1 MTESV
6 ASAVRRVTDRVAAAE
21 LRSGRPAGSVRI
33 VAAIKGVDVARAAEA
48 VRAGITDVGEN
59 RAADLRDKAEA
70 LDADVRW
77 HFLGTIQT
85 NKVRMLDPAVLVHS
99 VDRAEE
105 AAALERRGETTA
117 RTWDVLVEVNV
128 AGEASKQGIDPR
140 RVESLLDE
148 LSHYPRVT
156 PRGFMFVAPQ
166 SQNPEDVRWTFI
178 EGRRLRE
185 RFEGSGLDELSM
197 GMSDDFEVAVEEGAT
212 IVRLGRAIFGERTSG
227 FGQRPSRAVGSP
239 DRQRGN

>member
-1 MTESV
+1 MTETV
-6 ASAVRRVTDRVAAAE
+6 ASAVRRVTDRVAAAAE
-21 LRSGRPAGSVRI
+21 RSGRPAGAVRI
-33 VAAIKGVDVARAAEA
+33 VAAVKGVDVPRISEA
-48 VRAGITDVGEN
+48 VAAGITELGEN
-59 RAADLRDKAEA
+59 RAVDLRDKARQLA
-70 LDADVRW
+70 GARW

-99 VDRAEE
+99 VDRGQE
-105 AAALERRGETTA
+105 AAALERRGEATG
-117 RTWDVLVEVNV
+117 RTWDVLVEVNI

-140 RVESLLDE
+140 GVESLLDD
-148 LSHYPRVT
+148 LTHYPRVT

-166 SQNPEDVRWTFI
+166 TQNPEDVRATFV

-212 IVRLGRAIFGERTSG
+212 IVRLGRAIFGDR
-227 FGQRPSRAVGSP
+227 QSRAAGPP
-239 DRQRGN
+239 DPQRGN